1 MKAYQLLVYKKAL
14 EIFKISSAVSAYFTE
29 NRHVLEMELSSIPAH
44 NYAGRLVTESLQ
56 LAPGIAGAVTA
67 KTKELQ
73 QKRIEKIRKA
83 AKRIKSNCRNIE
95 ITGIKET
102 EFLDLLRKEIHHF
115 EHLISD
121 WIHHNQKN

>member
-1 MKAYQLLVYKKAL
+1 MNAYQLPVYKIAL
-14 EIFKISSAVSAYFTE
+14 EIFKISSAVSSYFSD
-29 NRHVLEMELSSIPAH
+29 NRHVIEMELSSVPAH

-56 LAPGIAGAVTA
+56 LAPGIAGVMTA
-67 KTKELQ
+67 RTKELEL
-73 QKRIEKIRKA
+73 KRIEKIRKV

-102 EFLDLLRKEIHHF
+102 EFLDLLRREILHF

-121 WIHHNQKN
+121 WIHQNQKN

>member
-1 MKAYQLLVYKKAL
+1 MNAYQLPVYKKAL
-14 EIFKISSAVSAYFTE
+14 EIFKISSAVSSYFSD
-29 NRHVLEMELSSIPAH
+29 NRHVIEMELSSVPAH

-56 LAPGIAGAVTA
+56 LAPGIAGVMTA
-67 KTKELQ
+67 RTKELEL
-73 QKRIEKIRKA
+73 KRIEKIRKV

-102 EFLDLLRKEIHHF
+102 EFLDLLRREILHF

-121 WIHHNQKN
+121 WIHQNQKN

>member
-1 MKAYQLLVYKKAL
+1 MNAYQLPVYQKAL
-14 EIFKISSAVSAYFTE
+14 EIFKLSSAVSSYFS
-29 NRHVLEMELSSIPAH
+29 NNSHVLEMEISSIPAH

-56 LAPGIAGAVTA
+56 LAPGIAGVITA
-67 KTKELQ
+67 RTIEVKK
-73 QKRIEKIRKA
+73 KRIERIKNA

-115 EHLISD
+115 EHLVSD
-121 WIHHNQKN
+121 WLHQEH

>member
-1 MKAYQLLVYKKAL
+1 MNAYQLPVYQKAL
-14 EIFKISSAVSAYFTE
+14 EIFKISSAVSSYFSN
-29 NRHVLEMELSSIPAH
+29 NRHVIEMEISSVPAH

-56 LAPGIAGAVTA
+56 LAPGIAGVVTA
-67 KTKELQ
+67 RSIEVKQ
-73 QKRIEKIRKA
+73 RRIERIKKA

-115 EHLISD
+115 EHLVSD
-121 WIHHNQKN
+121 WLHHDHK